1 MSPLNEDTMMLVN
14 IIRLAVG
21 VATLA
26 LLSSIPAAAQAPK
39 LSPQQ
44 LNPPALN
51 VNKPIAAPIKPITVP
66 NALTAVSP
74 NGNKQ
79 IAAPGAY
86 SSNLNTSIAAPRAS
100 GTIALVPDRNVKRAS
115 PSYRMEQQY
124 VTYGPK
130 SHAKSPH
137 ASDGDPNLA
146 GYGGILQS
154 YPTSSDT
161 SSSGPTSSGWPPC
174 PGGKS
179 PDPYGNC

>member
-1 MSPLNEDTMMLVN
+1 MMLINV
-14 IIRLAVG
+14 IRLAVG

-44 LNPPALN
+44 LNPPAPN

-79 IAAPGAY
+79 IAAPGVY
-86 SSNLNTSIAAPRAS
+86 SPNMNRSIAAPKAS
-100 GTIALVPDRNVKRAS
+100 GTVALVPGSNVKRAP
-115 PSYRMEQQY
+115 PSDRIERNYI
-124 VTYGPK
+124 TYGPK
-130 SHAKSPH
+130 PHAKAQHTYP
-137 ASDGDPNLA
+137 DDPNSPGA

-161 SSSGPTSSGWPPC
+161 SSSGTTGSGYSPC
-174 PGGKS
+174 PGGKR

>member
-1 MSPLNEDTMMLVN
+1 MMLIN
-14 IIRLAVG
+14 IIRVAVG
-21 VATLA
+21 VPTLA
-26 LLSSIPAAAQAPK
+26 LLSSIPAAGQAPK

-44 LNPPALN
+44 LNPPTLS

-86 SSNLNTSIAAPRAS
+86 SPNLNTSIAAPKAS
-100 GTIALVPDRNVKRAS
+100 GTIALVPDRNVKRAP
-115 PSYRMEQQY
+115 PSYRMEQQS

-130 SHAKSPH
+130 SHARSPH

-154 YPTSSDT
+154 HPTSSDT